1 LIFLSNCGPAGDLLR
16 EEDVLEWLV
25 HNKNTGDDEEDVIE
39 DVTAKT
45 LDTLISS
52 SPHLAVL
59 FCESNGPFP
68 SARVLLL
75 LGAPLIPLPPP
86 IGLHVIWSH

>member
-1 LIFLSNCGPAGDLLR
+1 MFNLVPGDLLR

-25 HNKNTGDDEEDVIE
+25 QHKNTGGDEDVIE

-45 LDTLISS
+45 LDTMINS

-59 FCESNGPFP
+59 FCNF
-68 SARVLLL
+68 L
-75 LGAPLIPLPPP
+75 
-86 IGLHVIWSH
+86 